1 MAPLFHSTV
10 PAVVTAIPPS
20 SCHEFSRAQSEKKTR
35 GRFVGC
41 GLSVFSIPSFSQREM
56 SKGTKP
62 GTIPSPCFYPGK
74 ISRERK
80 DRPTGATASM
90 SIPRNVDTSQVK
102 FARYANTVV
111 ERAYLYAFVRS
122 RRERRGGQVCMCIDA
137 SDGIA
142 RERDF
147 VDGAY
152 AKRSRFNQLL
162 GISH

>member
-1 MAPLFHSTV
+1 MAAPLIFQSSDPWISRLVGCLTISRSTV
-10 PAVVTAIPPS
+10 PAVCYS
-20 SCHEFSRAQSEKKTR
+20 SFFLPRVFAREKKTRRLR
-35 GRFVGC
+35 GRFVGR
-41 GLSVFSIPSFSQREM
+41 GLSVFSIPSFSQREI

-122 RRERRGGQVCMCIDA
+122 RRERRGGKSVCA
-137 SDGIA
+137 
-142 RERDF
+142 
-147 VDGAY
+147 
-152 AKRSRFNQLL
+152 
-162 GISH
+162 

>member
-1 MAPLFHSTV
+1 MVGSTV
-10 PAVVTAIPPS
+10 PLHCSRRRYCYS
-20 SCHEFSRAQSEKKTR
+20 SFFLPRVFAREKKTRRLR
-35 GRFVGC
+35 GRFVGR
-41 GLSVFSIPSFSQREM
+41 GLSVFSIPSSSQREM

-122 RRERRGGQVCMCIDA
+122 RRERRGGDKSVCA
-137 SDGIA
+137 
-142 RERDF
+142 
-147 VDGAY
+147 
-152 AKRSRFNQLL
+152 
-162 GISH
+162 

>member
-1 MAPLFHSTV
+1 MAAPLIFQSSDPWISRLVGCLTISRSTV

-41 GLSVFSIPSFSQREM
+41 GLSVFSIPSFSQREI

-62 GTIPSPCFYPGK
+62 GPIPSLVF
-74 ISRERK
+74 ILERSLARERT

-122 RRERRGGQVCMCIDA
+122 RRERRGGKSVCA
-137 SDGIA
+137 
-142 RERDF
+142 
-147 VDGAY
+147 
-152 AKRSRFNQLL
+152 
-162 GISH
+162 

>member
-1 MAPLFHSTV
+1 
-10 PAVVTAIPPS
+10 
-20 SCHEFSRAQSEKKTR
+20 
-35 GRFVGC
+35 
-41 GLSVFSIPSFSQREM
+41 M

-111 ERAYLYAFVRS
+111 ERAYLYAFMRS
-122 RRERRGGQVCMCIDA
+122 RRERKGGDKSVCA
-137 SDGIA
+137 
-142 RERDF
+142 
-147 VDGAY
+147 
-152 AKRSRFNQLL
+152 
-162 GISH
+162 